1 MEVKERVTQD
11 LQEIEQAIAEI
22 CGAKVKYEV
31 AWDSFGNDEMAM
43 RQINRVCGYPVK
55 RAVQIICRGEFG
67 KGGLSNGFKSIKVTN
82 SVSPAETA
90 LAFRNGVL
98 EIHCH
103 FANSPALGW
112 EAVRDILEK
121 NINTQPSAAF
131 GRFLKS
137 LTIGLEEW
145 REGTG
150 YDLSALGEM
159 TPDERAAIERKLIE
173 HLADP
178 GDWRDV
184 EALAALATPTALAA
198 VEKARKHPDS
208 EVREHA
214 IEHVLEK
221 NPQDPKIE
229 ADVVR
234 AVKKGNIE
242 LAEQCPTPRVKRALL
257 DCARTADATT
267 RVNAAALLMYLCGQA
282 AEPFDWKQRPFFL
295 RFGEED
301 PKERRAALKELRE
314 KTGL

>member
-1 MEVKERVTQD
+1 MEVKEQVTQD
-11 LQEIEQAIAEI
+11 LQEVEKAIAEI

-31 AWDSFGNDEMAM
+31 AWNSFGNDEMAM
-43 RQINRVCGYPVK
+43 RQIVRVCGYPVK
-55 RAVQIICRGEFG
+55 RAMQIICRGEFG
-67 KGGLSNGFKSIKVTN
+67 KGRLINGFKRINVTN

-90 LAFRNGVL
+90 LAFSNGVL
-98 EIHCH
+98 EILCH
-103 FANSPALGW
+103 FADSPALGW
-112 EAVRDILEK
+112 EAVCDILEK
-121 NINTQPSAAF
+121 NVDTQPSAAF
-131 GRFLKS
+131 ARFLKS
-137 LTIGLEEW
+137 MTIGLEEW

-150 YDLSALGEM
+150 YDLSCLNEM
-159 TPDERAAIERKLIE
+159 TPDERTAVERKLIE

-178 GDWRDV
+178 ADWRDV
-184 EALAALATPTALAA
+184 VALAALATPTALAA
-198 VEKARKHPDS
+198 VEKARKHPDP
-208 EVREHA
+208 EIREHA

-234 AVKKGNIE
+234 AVKQGDIE

-257 DCARTADATT
+257 DCARAADATT

-282 AEPFDWKQRPFFL
+282 AEPFDWNQRPFFL